1 MRAPLDFTDGGRPA
15 AHDIAIVGY
24 AFKLPQ
30 DVDDDVAFWEVL
42 ENGRNL
48 RSDFPES
55 RINAD
60 SFVNSTHKKF
70 PSQGGHFINED
81 IGAFDAPFFSVTR
94 EEAASM
100 DPMQRWTL
108 ETSYRALEKAG
119 MPAESLKGSRTAVFS
134 ASMLEDYSRM
144 VAMDPENA
152 ERTAVTGSS
161 VACIIPNRISW
172 FFDLRGPSVHV
183 NTACSGSLTAV
194 DMACKT
200 LESGDAS
207 CAIVTG
213 SNLLIDPTIF
223 QMLSS
228 QGFLSPDSL
237 CYSFDHRA
245 NGYARGEGVLA
256 LILKPVAAAVQNGD
270 MIRAVIRSTG
280 SNQDGHTAVLTQPS
294 AKSQEELIRHVYK
307 KANLPLNETRYVEAH
322 GTGTLVG
329 DPIEMRAIG
338 RVFRKYRS
346 SQEPLYV
353 GSVKANI
360 GHLEGASAMASIIK
374 SILILEKGIIPQN
387 ALCEKVNP
395 AIDTEFYHTE
405 VPMHSVPWPTEGL
418 RRISVNSFGFGGSN
432 THVILD
438 DALHYMQENG
448 LDGNHCT
455 ASSSGSTTHGEIT
468 TTMNGDSRANGH
480 AHGNGTAYT
489 NGSTPALK
497 EGPIRDA
504 VQVNGNGFL
513 DKSSENGTASHT
525 SGYTAPLNSAVSLPR
540 LLVWAAADEKAVKRT
555 VDIHATFCKEN
566 IRGDP
571 IKLDRLAFTLA
582 ARRSQMLWRACEIVS
597 ASDTQG
603 EEVLSSVKAIRS
615 SADAGL
621 AFVFTGQGAQYLG
634 MGWDLIQYPVFL
646 QTLRHIDSIY
656 HSLGC
661 DWSLL
666 DELRHGKHINE
677 PQYSQPLSTAVQI
690 ALVELLESFGI
701 TPKAVVGHSSG
712 EIAAAY
718 TLGALSLSS
727 ACKVAYF
734 RGQLTGKL
742 RADSSTPA
750 GAMLSINVAEG
761 QVPEYLNSIEEARNS
776 HVTVACINSPQNCT
790 LSGPESA
797 IDAIKTQADKDG
809 VFAQKLKTGVAYHSS
824 QMRAIADEYYSLL
837 DGLEGADPRKV
848 KAAALIPMVSSV
860 SGKAIRPATLK
871 TAQYWVDNLV
881 SPVRFSDA
889 IQVLTQE
896 SSTLKVGLGSIT
908 DLVEIGPHPA
918 LRRPV
923 NDTVQQAHN
932 RKTQVR
938 YESILQRGQSAIQT
952 ALGLVGRLFCLGH
965 AVSIPAVNQQLADIK
980 PPFLVDCPEYPF
992 DRSNHY
998 WAESRTSRDFRLRG
1012 TVKGEILGVRAS
1024 DWNPLE
1030 PRWRNFL
1037 SVESLPWT
1045 KHHMIT
1051 DKALLPA
1058 AGMLLMA
1065 IEATQEMIPRDQN
1078 VRGYLVKRA
1087 DFISPIIVQKTREE
1101 RTETQVRLRPIKG
1114 EHQKKE
1120 SQFDIAIF
1128 SYSQGQWTEC
1138 CNVLIEVE
1146 SESMSDNSAR
1156 QRFLADE
1163 DVRNQYKKASEICN
1177 RPLDSQIFY
1186 NEATQHGFQYGE
1198 MFQLLQDFRWDGRG
1212 TALARADVTKGG
1224 LDTTSLVHPA
1234 VLDQA
1239 FHVLRASAGQKAS
1252 VNIPIRLVNAWFA
1265 STGWKNPSSGSIQWL
1280 AMSDPTTS
1288 SEQNAANGETGH
1300 VYALADDGTVLC
1312 AMEQAVTATISESIQ
1327 EKSKKLLHSIEWK
1340 PQLSLLSPDQLA
1352 QLFSADTGKDES
1364 EMVTSFTKIYSTLD
1378 LVAVRVLKSLDRTV
1392 VPESLRR
1399 HVEWL
1404 GHYVGR
1410 LPSSTVSEAVA
1421 MNDATIES
1429 LLQECDAVLP
1439 DWKLYTT
1446 CARKLPEI
1454 LAGKADPLEVVFQ
1467 SDLADIFY
1475 NALFEN
1481 MCNDG
1486 RLTRLFDWASHE
1498 NPAMRILEVGAGT
1511 GGMTGHVL
1519 AALEERER
1527 RTGAPS
1533 FAEYSYTD
1541 VSPMFLERAS
1551 SRWPHLQTQGRL
1563 VFKTF
1568 DMDQAVE
1575 SQGFEPASYDM
1586 IIVASVLHATPD
1598 LEAAIRNL
1606 RKSLKPG
1613 GRLVLLETTKPEDI
1627 MTNFMAGL
1635 VPGWWVA
1642 REKWRPHSP
1651 AISEPLWDHCLRNN
1665 GFSGNDLVIRD
1676 YQRDECHLMSIILST
1691 AVEQAP
1697 SVSEPDLGSGNL
1709 VFVVDEDQLS
1719 QQLQLAESVQNH
1731 LVLQRILPAAVYG
1744 FSTVEFRDKL
1754 AELTKDDIVVC
1765 LTEVC
1770 KPLLSTLSEN
1780 DFATLRQLTQHAAKL
1795 VWVTAAATGDV
1806 NYPDRGI
1813 AQGFLRSIRAE
1824 QAGSHIVTVAIEG
1837 ETHTAACA
1845 QLIAKAFE
1853 ATFGSI
1859 PSKELEYIARDGL
1872 LLTGRAVEDVAGN
1885 DILQPLLSPKLER
1898 KPWVEGDALQLSV
1911 GTPGAPDSVRFVRDD
1926 THETAFSANEIE
1938 IEAKAWALSELDVGS
1953 TTGRASAH
1961 SELLAGD
1968 CAGVVTRVG
1977 SNCKTSVQQGDR
1989 VFMSGAGQMRKYMR
2003 AHEAGVIR
2011 IPDGLSIEAA
2021 TSSLRPGVTAY
2032 HALVDIA
2039 RLEEGDKVLIHL
2051 AANSVGQIA
2060 TRIAQKKGAHVYATT
2075 ESSEGRDFLVNILGI
2090 PADCI
2095 FQSQDTSFAADVM
2108 RVTQG
2113 DGVDV
2118 IINSLVGEHM
2128 LRASCK
2134 CLTQGGHFIEI
2145 SRANVAAGVALPIE
2159 VLARNITFSI
2169 VDPAKL
2175 RQKALGRLLTSAT
2188 QLLEEGE
2195 IKHPQPLL
2203 TYSVSQVEDAFKQ
2216 LQGKETIGRVVITA
2230 RPEDAVLRPQ
2240 WVFDSQAS
2248 YLIAGGS
2255 GGLGRAIMQ
2264 WMADR
2269 GAKHLIVP
2277 SRSGA
2282 TSKAAASV
2290 LAQLTKRGVTVYA
2303 PRCDVSCETSFSDML
2318 VECARVMPPIKGC
2331 INAAMVLQDGVF
2343 QQNMTFAK
2351 WDLTMKSKV
2360 QTSWNLHRLLPSDL
2374 DFFILLS
2381 SLAGI
2386 VGQMASS
2393 NYAGG
2398 CAFQDALARYRVSQG
2413 QEGLSIDI
2421 GWMRN
2426 IGIIAETG
2434 AYQRQRQAA
2443 DDMNPID
2450 STDLLALLSVHCNP
2464 TRPRSVKPSPQV
2476 LIGLRTPA
2484 DILAQGRSPPALLDR
2499 PLFAAFSYLP
2509 TSHASSGQGSKTQD
2523 KAAEIV
2529 AFFRQSPDSG
2539 ERIQLVHQALAIKL
2553 ARAMSIPPE
2562 DIMPNK
2568 PLSAY
2573 GVDSLMAVDLRNWFG
2588 KEFGATVAVFE
2599 IMGGV
2604 TISAIADLVAT
2615 KSAFNKGS

>member
-1 MRAPLDFTDGGRPA
+1 MRTPLDFTEGGRPA
-15 AHDIAIVGY
+15 VHDIAIVGY

-30 DVDDDVAFWEVL
+30 DVDDDATFWEVL

-48 RSDFPES
+48 RSDYPES

-60 SFVNSTHKKF
+60 SFVNNSHKKF

-81 IGAFDAPFFSVTR
+81 LGAFDAPFFSVTR

-119 MPAESLKGSRTAVFS
+119 MPAESLKGSCTAVFS

-144 VAMDPENA
+144 VAMDPESA

-256 LILKPVAAAVQNGD
+256 LILKPVAAAIQDGD

-294 AKSQEELIRHVYK
+294 AKSQEELIRHVYR
-307 KANLPLNETRYVEAH
+307 KANLPLDKTRYVEAH

-395 AIDTEFYHTE
+395 ALDTDFYHTE
-405 VPMHSVPWPTEGL
+405 VPMHTVPWPTDGL

-438 DALHYMQENG
+438 DALHYMLENG

-455 ASSSGSTTHGEIT
+455 TSLSGSMAHREIT
-468 TTMNGDSRANGH
+468 TILNGDSRADDRT
-480 AHGNGTAYT
+480 HGNSSAYT
-489 NGSTPALK
+489 NGSVPALK
-497 EGPIRDA
+497 DGPIHDA
-504 VQVNGNGFL
+504 VQVNGNIFI
-513 DKSSENGTASHT
+513 DKSFDNGTALQT
-525 SGYTAPLNSAVSLPR
+525 NGYTAPSNSPVSLPR
-540 LLVWAAADEKAVKRT
+540 LLVWTAADEKAVKRT
-555 VDIHATFCKEN
+555 VGAHATFCKEN
-566 IRGDP
+566 IRGDLV
-571 IKLDRLAFTLA
+571 KLDRLAFTLA
-582 ARRSQMLWRACEIVS
+582 TRRSKMLWGACDIVS
-597 ASDTQG
+597 AADTQE
-603 EEVLSSVKAIRS
+603 EEVLASVKAIRS

-646 QTLRHIDSIY
+646 QTLKQIDSIY

-661 DWSLL
+661 DWSLF
-666 DELRHGKHINE
+666 DELRQGKHINE

-712 EIAAAY
+712 EIAAA
-718 TLGALSLSS
+718 
-727 ACKVAYF
+727 
-734 RGQLTGKL
+734 
-742 RADSSTPA
+742 P
-750 GAMLSINVAEG
+750 
-761 QVPEYLNSIEEARNS
+761 
-776 HVTVACINSPQNCT
+776 HNCT
-790 LSGPESA
+790 LSGPELA
-797 IDAIKTQADKDG
+797 IDAIKAQADKDG
-809 VFAQKLKTGVAYHSS
+809 VFAQKLKTGVAYHSP
-824 QMRAIADEYYSLL
+824 QMRAIADEYCSLL
-837 DGLEGADPRKV
+837 DSLEGADPRKG

-860 SGKAIRPATLK
+860 SGKAVRPATLT

-889 IQVLTQE
+889 IQVLTQQ
-896 SSTLKVGLGSIT
+896 SSTLRVGLGSIT

-923 NDTVQQAHN
+923 NDTVQGAHN

-965 AVSIPAVNQQLADIK
+965 AVSIPAVNQQVADIK
-980 PPFLVDCPEYPF
+980 APFLVDCPEYPF
-992 DRSNHY
+992 DRSNLY
-998 WAESRTSRDFRLRG
+998 WAESRISRDFRMRG
-1012 TVKGEILGVRAS
+1012 TVQGEILGVCAS

-1037 SVESLPWT
+1037 SVESTPWT
-1045 KHHMIT
+1045 EHHMIM
-1051 DKALLPA
+1051 DKVLFPA

-1065 IEATQEMIPRDQN
+1065 IEATQQMIPSDQK

-1087 DFISPIIVQKTREE
+1087 DFISPIIIQKTREE

-1114 EHQKKE
+1114 EHQQKE
-1120 SQFDIAIF
+1120 SQFDIVIF
-1128 SYSQGQWTEC
+1128 SFSRGQWTER

-1146 SESMSDNSAR
+1146 LELESDNSAR
-1156 QRFLADE
+1156 QRLLAHE
-1163 DVRNQYKKASEICN
+1163 DVRNQYKKASETCD
-1177 RPLDSQIFY
+1177 RPLDSQVFY
-1186 NEATQHGFQYGE
+1186 SEATQNGLQYGE
-1198 MFQLLQDFRWDGRG
+1198 MFQLLQDLRWDGRRN
-1212 TALARADVTKGG
+1212 ALARTDVTKKG

-1239 FHVLRASAGQKAS
+1239 FHILRASAGQKAAA
-1252 VNIPIRLVNAWFA
+1252 NIPTRLVNAWFA
-1265 STGWKNPSSGSIQWL
+1265 STGWQTAQNGSIQWL
-1280 AMSDPTTS
+1280 AVSDTS
-1288 SEQNAANGETGH
+1288 SRNEHDAANGERGH

-1312 AMEQAVTATISESIQ
+1312 AMEQAVTATVSESIQ
-1327 EKSKKLLHSIEWK
+1327 EKNQKLLHSIEWK

-1352 QLFSADTGKDES
+1352 QLFAADIGKDES
-1364 EMVTSFTKIYSTLD
+1364 AMVTSYSKLHSTLD
-1378 LVAVRVLKSLDRTV
+1378 LVAARVLKSLDHTAV
-1392 VPESLRR
+1392 TESLRR

-1410 LPSSTVSEAVA
+1410 LPASTVSEAETMSAA
-1421 MNDATIES
+1421 MIES
-1429 LLQECDAVLP
+1429 LLQECEAVLP
-1439 DWKLYTT
+1439 AWKLYTK

-1454 LAGKADPLEVVFQ
+1454 LVGNADPLEVVFQ

-1481 MCNDG
+1481 MCTDG
-1486 RLTRLFDWASHE
+1486 RLTRLLDWASHE

-1527 RTGAPS
+1527 RTAAPS
-1533 FAEYSYTD
+1533 FSEYSYTD

-1551 SRWPHLQTQGRL
+1551 SRWPHLQAQGRL

-1568 DMDQAVE
+1568 DMDQAIE
-1575 SQGFEPASYDM
+1575 AQGFEPASYDM
-1586 IIVASVLHATPD
+1586 IIAASVLHATPD

-1665 GFSGNDLVIRD
+1665 GFSGNDLVVRD
-1676 YQRDECHLMSIILST
+1676 YQSDECHLMSIILTT
-1691 AVEQAP
+1691 AIEHAP
-1697 SVSEPDLGSGNL
+1697 SIREPRLEPGNL

-1731 LVLQRILPAAVYG
+1731 LAVQSILPAAVYG
-1744 FSTVEFRDKL
+1744 FSTAEFRDKL

-1765 LTEVC
+1765 LTEVS
-1770 KPLLSTLSEN
+1770 KPLLSTLSEK

-1795 VWVTAAATGDV
+1795 IWVTAAATGDV
-1806 NYPDRGI
+1806 NYPDSGV

-1824 QAGSHIVTVAIEG
+1824 QAGSHIVTVGIEG

-1845 QLIAKAFE
+1845 QLIAKVYE
-1853 ATFGSI
+1853 ATFGST
-1859 PSKELEYIARDGL
+1859 PSRELEYIARNGL
-1872 LLTGRAVEDVAGN
+1872 LLTGRAVEDVTGN
-1885 DILQPLLSPKLER
+1885 NTLRPFLSPQLER

-1926 THETAFSANEIE
+1926 THETALDPNEIE
-1938 IEAKAWALSELDVGS
+1938 IEAQAWALSELNVGS
-1953 TTGRASAH
+1953 TTGRASAS
-1961 SELLAGD
+1961 SELLGGD

-1977 SNCKTSVQQGDR
+1977 SNCKASVQQGDR

-2021 TSSLRPGVTAY
+2021 TSTLRPGITAY
-2032 HALVDIA
+2032 HALIDIA

-2075 ESSEGRDFLVNILGI
+2075 ESSEGRDFLVNVLGI
-2090 PADCI
+2090 SADCI

-2113 DGVDV
+2113 AGVDV
-2118 IINSLVGEHM
+2118 VINSLAGEHM

-2145 SRANVAAGVALPIE
+2145 CRANVAAGVALPIE
-2159 VLARNITFSI
+2159 VLARNLTFSV
-2169 VDPAKL
+2169 VDAAKL
-2175 RQKALGRLLTSAT
+2175 RQKALGRLLTSVT
-2188 QLLEEGE
+2188 QLLEDDE

-2203 TYSVSQVEDAFKQ
+2203 TYSVSQVEDAFRQ

-2230 RPEDAVLRPQ
+2230 RPEDAVLQYIQKRPR

-2269 GAKHLIVP
+2269 GAKYLIVP

-2290 LAQLTKRGVTVYA
+2290 LSHLAKRGITVYA
-2303 PRCDVSCETSFSDML
+2303 PRCDVSCETTFSDML
-2318 VECARVMPPIKGC
+2318 VECAQVMPPIKGC

-2360 QTSWNLHRLLPSDL
+2360 QTSWNLHRLLPRDL

-2450 STDLLALLSVHCNP
+2450 STDLIALLSVCCNP
-2464 TRPRSVKPSPQV
+2464 SRPRLVNPNPQV

-2484 DILAQGRSPPALLDR
+2484 DVLAQGRSPPALLDR

-2509 TSHASSGQGSKTQD
+2509 NSSDASSGQGSKTRD
-2523 KAAEIV
+2523 KVAEIV
-2529 AFFRQSPDSG
+2529 ALFRQSSDSG
-2539 ERIQLVHQALAIKL
+2539 ERIQLVLQALAIKL

-2615 KSAFNKGS
+2615 KSTFNKSS